1 MDFLNNVIRLL
12 SKIGLDRYRNKKTIL
27 KFNSIASVRPS
38 PRLALVVLSFVSFSQ
53 AFSAD
58 WVNEDYSSY
67 TIGDLVGT
75 NNTPSLLTSANSN
88 NVIVNVGENKKLQYN
103 KPTNSSGGTLYKLS
117 PNLDTDRPQGYF
129 SFKATIGTNTGTS
142 YLMYVLGA
150 NDSNGMSGA
159 ASHYLQIRLYNTSYT
174 TNQLRI
180 YSGAGPVTNNPTPVW
195 PTNGYSTLPTTENTF
210 QVWYNKTASPMN
222 YTNSSGVSN
231 QVSPNSFVVYING
244 NLYGSNA
251 SSTGPLPSSVG
262 TSSYLTTNTVGTNS
276 VITTNYTPN
285 STIGKMGWWGGSST
299 QPYNVTFDNVY
310 AGDSMPIVG
319 NPPTIT
325 SSNSAVPLLN
335 IPYTYQILTD
345 PIGATSFALKSG
357 TLPPGLSLNTTN
369 GLISGTPSVLGGPT
383 GVILTA
389 SNSVGEGATFNLSFT
404 VNLPFN
410 TFSGSNP
417 SLNTDASW
425 SLGAPPNSSGSI
437 GSYLDVL
444 LAPSVSDLTT
454 ISGSLFVKSWSVTN
468 GSSYT
473 LTSLKPDGSTTY
485 QIGKLPTA
493 AAFTNLVSG
502 LANDLVYLANNSTLT
517 FSPSNTSPTP
527 TNSTVNLAYGG
538 NLNISAGST
547 LNIDAVLTGT
557 SATYGINKTGA
568 GTLNLS
574 GANTFGGSAAGTTLT
589 AGTLNVNGSA
599 APTRLAQVQA
609 VVNSGVVTGFTIING
624 GAGYTVAP
632 TISISKSTGDTT
644 GTNAVATAT
653 ISNGVITAV
662 TTTNGGTNYT
672 LPPKVYVYSA
682 QSPLGVGSNS
692 FSGGILNVSV
702 DTDISRM
709 STYADGTNTF
719 FRINGTDT
727 AFNGPT
733 TLNVNSGKT
742 LSCYTLAGNTNPDNM
757 ITKNGLGTLWLR
769 GGGSTGFIGGFQVN
783 AGTLYIN
790 VSANSGSGTSGTIRM
805 NGGNL
810 LLGKGIGSTG
820 IYSALDISNTI
831 SVLADTTI
839 TLDPN
844 PASATE
850 NNSCSTPLLQSSNR
864 TITVAKTAAANAG
877 AQMLFKSAELAGTT
891 TFNVADATQVA
902 LCGAVG
908 AGGVTKTG
916 LGTLVLSAL
925 SSTNSTN
932 NTYTGDTRINEG
944 TVEFAPASSQ
954 DSSITVASN
963 AVAKFTLGAI
973 TPTTSGSLTLS
984 NGSKVRIIGTP
995 SLGSYPLFTAS
1006 NGINGNP
1013 QLEAPI
1019 TGGNLNITN
1028 NSLIL
1033 NVQKQIP
1040 TITVTTGTSYIYS
1053 GFPIDSASISVNKGG
1068 SQGLLTLSYVGVST
1082 TYGPSST
1089 PPTKA
1094 GIYTVTAA
1102 VEGDT
1107 TYQAANSLPAT
1118 FTITPVAIT
1127 GSFTASP
1134 KTYNGTS
1141 DAVVATTAL
1150 SGVVGSDGPNVSLT
1164 GGTASFIDP
1173 NVGNGKTVTL
1183 RGAVLS
1189 GTAAANY
1196 SLTSVSTTTANIT
1209 AATLDPTS
1217 ITVAPPIAGLTYD
1230 GNAKAH
1236 VATATGVTSFTYSY
1250 AGRNGTLYGPLETA
1264 PRTAG
1269 FYAVT
1274 ATSSDSNYTGSKSV
1288 DFTITKATPT
1298 ISVAPTASPITVGQ
1312 ALSASILSIGS
1323 ATGVGGVTVA
1333 GTFGWTSEGTI
1344 PSVTGSQGVTF
1355 TPTDTN
1361 YDTATTNVSV
1371 TVNPATPTGPTFTNT
1386 FGSLNP
1392 TSVGTDG
1399 LAYLMKY
1406 ALGGTN
1412 TNDKVSL
1419 PTVALNGSTLNLT
1432 AVVRTND
1439 TNVQIVGQWITGL
1452 GGTWSNVPTPSGTPS
1467 TNTNSVP
1474 TGCQRRDFSVPK
1486 DTNSRLFL
1494 RLKATQTP

>member
-1 MDFLNNVIRLL
+1 
-12 SKIGLDRYRNKKTIL
+12 
-27 KFNSIASVRPS
+27 
-38 PRLALVVLSFVSFSQ
+38 
-53 AFSAD
+53 
-58 WVNEDYSSY
+58 
-67 TIGDLVGT
+67 
-75 NNTPSLLTSANSN
+75 
-88 NVIVNVGENKKLQYN
+88 
-103 KPTNSSGGTLYKLS
+103 
-117 PNLDTDRPQGYF
+117 
-129 SFKATIGTNTGTS
+129 
-142 YLMYVLGA
+142 
-150 NDSNGMSGA
+150 
-159 ASHYLQIRLYNTSYT
+159 
-174 TNQLRI
+174 
-180 YSGAGPVTNNPTPVW
+180 
-195 PTNGYSTLPTTENTF
+195 
-210 QVWYNKTASPMN
+210 
-222 YTNSSGVSN
+222 
-231 QVSPNSFVVYING
+231 
-244 NLYGSNA
+244 
-251 SSTGPLPSSVG
+251 
-262 TSSYLTTNTVGTNS
+262 
-276 VITTNYTPN
+276 
-285 STIGKMGWWGGSST
+285 
-299 QPYNVTFDNVY
+299 
-310 AGDSMPIVG
+310 
-319 NPPTIT
+319 
-325 SSNSAVPLLN
+325 
-335 IPYTYQILTD
+335 
-345 PIGATSFALKSG
+345 
-357 TLPPGLSLNTTN
+357 
-369 GLISGTPSVLGGPT
+369 
-383 GVILTA
+383 
-389 SNSVGEGATFNLSFT
+389 
-404 VNLPFN
+404 
-410 TFSGSNP
+410 
-417 SLNTDASW
+417 
-425 SLGAPPNSSGSI
+425 
-437 GSYLDVL
+437 
-444 LAPSVSDLTT
+444 
-454 ISGSLFVKSWSVTN
+454 
-468 GSSYT
+468 
-473 LTSLKPDGSTTY
+473 
-485 QIGKLPTA
+485 
-493 AAFTNLVSG
+493 
-502 LANDLVYLANNSTLT
+502 
-517 FSPSNTSPTP
+517 
-527 TNSTVNLAYGG
+527 
-538 NLNISAGST
+538 
-547 LNIDAVLTGT
+547 
-557 SATYGINKTGA
+557 
-568 GTLNLS
+568 
-574 GANTFGGSAAGTTLT
+574 
-589 AGTLNVNGSA
+589 
-599 APTRLAQVQA
+599 
-609 VVNSGVVTGFTIING
+609 
-624 GAGYTVAP
+624 
-632 TISISKSTGDTT
+632 
-644 GTNAVATAT
+644 
-653 ISNGVITAV
+653 
-662 TTTNGGTNYT
+662 
-672 LPPKVYVYSA
+672 
-682 QSPLGVGSNS
+682 
-692 FSGGILNVSV
+692 
-702 DTDISRM
+702 
-709 STYADGTNTF
+709 
-719 FRINGTDT
+719 
-727 AFNGPT
+727 
-733 TLNVNSGKT
+733 
-742 LSCYTLAGNTNPDNM
+742 M

-850 NNSCSTPLLQSSNR
+850 NNSCSTPLLQSSNNR
-864 TITVAKTAAANAG
+864 TITVAKTATANAG

-891 TFNVADATQVA
+891 IFNVTNGTQVA

-908 AGGVTKTG
+908 TGGVTKTG

-1019 TGGNLNITN
+1019 TGGSLNITN

-1040 TITVTTGTSYIYS
+1040 TITVTNGTSYIYS

-1150 SGVVGSDGPNVSLT
+1150 LGVVGSDGPNVSLT

-1209 AATLDPTS
+1209 AATLDPIS

-1230 GNAKAH
+1230 GNAKVH
-1236 VATATGVTSFTYSY
+1236 VATATGVKSFTYSY
-1250 AGRNGTLYGPLETA
+1250 AGRNGTVYGPLDAAPTA
-1264 PRTAG
+1264 AG
-1269 FYAVT
+1269 SYTLT

-1288 DFTITKATPT
+1288 DFTIIRATPT
-1298 ISVAPTASPITVGQ
+1298 ISGAPTASPITVGQ
-1312 ALSASILSIGS
+1312 ALSSSILSSGS
-1323 ATGVGGVTVA
+1323 ATGVNGVPVTGA
-1333 GTFGWTSEGTI
+1333 FTWTSSTTTPSGT
-1344 PSVTGSQGVTF
+1344 SSQEVTF
-1355 TPTDTN
+1355 TPDSSYSNN
-1361 YDTATTNVSV
+1361 YSTATTSVSV
-1371 TVNPATPTGPTFTNT
+1371 TVNPATPTGPTFTNA

-1392 TSVGTDG
+1392 TNVGTDG

-1419 PTVALNGSTLNLT
+1419 PTVSVNGSALTLT

-1439 TNVQIVGQWITGL
+1439 TNVQIVGQWVTGL
-1452 GGTWSNVPTPSGTPS
+1452 GGTWSNVPTNVYGTAS

>member
-1 MDFLNNVIRLL
+1 MNKVMRTMSNTSGYKNMNIDL
-12 SKIGLDRYRNKKTIL
+12 NKKTIL
-27 KFNSIASVRPS
+27 KFNSTASVRPS
-38 PRLALVVLSFVSFSQ
+38 PWLALVVLSFVSFSP

-58 WVNEDYSSY
+58 WVNEDYFSY
-67 TIGDLVGT
+67 TVGDLVGT
-75 NNTPSLLTSANSN
+75 NNTNTPSILTSVSSN
-88 NVIVNVGENKKLQYN
+88 NVIINVGENKKLQYN
-103 KPTNSSGGTLYKLS
+103 KSASASGTGTLYKLS

-150 NDSNGMSGA
+150 NDSNGMANAG
-159 ASHYLQIRLYNTSYT
+159 SHYLQMRLYNTNPT
-174 TNQLRI
+174 ANQLRI
-180 YSGAGPVTNNPTPVW
+180 YSGSGNTNNPTLVFPAS
-195 PTNGYSTLPTTENTF
+195 GYSTLPTNENTF

-222 YTNSSGVSN
+222 YTNLSGVSS

-244 NLYGSNA
+244 TLYGSNA
-251 SSTGPLPSSVG
+251 ASTGPLPTTVQSLSVSAG
-262 TSSYLTTNTVGTNS
+262 VTNTNTVG
-276 VITTNYTPN
+276 
-285 STIGKMGWWGGSST
+285 TIGKMGWWGGSST

-325 SSNSAVPLLN
+325 SANSAVPLLN

-357 TLPPGLSLNTTN
+357 SLPSGLSLNTTN

-383 GVILTA
+383 TVILAA
-389 SNSVGEGATFNLSFT
+389 SNSIGEGPTFNLSFT

-417 SLNTDASW
+417 SLNDGSW
-425 SLGAPPNSSGSI
+425 SLGAPPNSSASI

-444 LAPSVSDLTT
+444 LTPSVSDLTT
-454 ISGSLFVKSWSVTN
+454 TSGSLFVKSWNVTN

-485 QIGKLPTA
+485 HMGRLPAA

-502 LANDLVYLANNSTLT
+502 LANDLVYLANNSTMT
-517 FSPSNTSPTP
+517 FSPSNTSATP

-589 AGTLNVNGSA
+589 AGTLNVKGSA

-609 VVNSGVVTGFTIING
+609 VLSNNVVTGFRIVDG

-653 ISNGVITAV
+653 ISNGVITAI

-672 LPPKVYVYSA
+672 LPPKVYAYSA
-682 QSPLGVGSNS
+682 QSPLGFGPSTFN
-692 FSGGILNVSV
+692 GGTLTASV

-709 STYADGTNTF
+709 SAYADGTNTF
-719 FRINGTDT
+719 FRINGSDT

-733 TLNVNSGKT
+733 TLDINSGKT
-742 LSCYTLAGNTNPDNM
+742 LSCYTLAGNTNPANL
-757 ITKNGLGTLWLR
+757 ITKNGAGTLWLR
-769 GGGSTGFIGGFQVN
+769 GGGSTGFIGGFRVN

-790 VSANSGSGTSGTIRM
+790 VSANAGSGTNGTITM

-810 LLGKGIGSTG
+810 LLAKGIGSGG

-844 PASATE
+844 PATATE
-850 NNSCSTPLLQSSNR
+850 NNSCSTPLLQSSNSR
-864 TITVAKTAAANAG
+864 TITVAKTGTANAG
-877 AQMLFKSAELAGTT
+877 AQMIFKSAELSGTT

-908 AGGVTKTG
+908 TGGVTKTG

-932 NTYTGDTRINEG
+932 NTYTGTTRINEG

-954 DSSITVASN
+954 DSPITVASN
-963 AVAKFTLGAI
+963 AVVKFTLGAT
-973 TPTTSGSLTLS
+973 TPTTSGSLILS
-984 NGSKVRIIGTP
+984 DGSKVRISGTP
-995 SLGSYPLFTAS
+995 SLGSYTLFTAS
-1006 NGINGNP
+1006 SGISGNP
-1013 QLEAPI
+1013 QLEAAI
-1019 TGGNLNITN
+1019 TGGTLNITN

-1033 NVQKQIP
+1033 NVQKVIP
-1040 TITVTTGTSYIYS
+1040 TITVTTGTPYIYS
-1053 GFPIDSASISVNKGG
+1053 GFPIDSASITVNKGG
-1068 SQGLLTLSYVGVST
+1068 SQGLLTLTYAGVSP
-1082 TYGPSST
+1082 TYGPST
-1089 PPTKA
+1089 IPPTNA

-1118 FTITPVAIT
+1118 FTINPEAIT
-1127 GSFTASP
+1127 AG
-1134 KTYNGTS
+1134 
-1141 DAVVATTAL
+1141 
-1150 SGVVGSDGPNVSLT
+1150 
-1164 GGTASFIDP
+1164 
-1173 NVGNGKTVTL
+1173 
-1183 RGAVLS
+1183 
-1189 GTAAANY
+1189 
-1196 SLTSVSTTTANIT
+1196 
-1209 AATLDPTS
+1209 S

-1230 GNAKAH
+1230 GNPKVH
-1236 VATATGVTSFTYSY
+1236 EATATGLTSFTYSY
-1250 AGRNGTLYGPLETA
+1250 VGRNGTVYGSLPTA
-1264 PRTAG
+1264 PTAAG
-1269 FYAVT
+1269 FYTVT
-1274 ATSSDSNYTGSKSV
+1274 ATSSNSNYTGSKSV

-1312 ALSASILSIGS
+1312 ALSDSRLSSGS
-1323 ATGVGGVTVA
+1323 ATGVGGANVEGA
-1333 GTFGWTSEGTI
+1333 FAWTSGSPT
-1344 PSVTGSQGVTF
+1344 PSETSSYEVTF
-1355 TPTDTN
+1355 TPTSSN
-1361 YDTATTNVSV
+1361 YNTATRSVSV
-1371 TVNPATPTGPTFTNT
+1371 TVNPATPTGPTFTNA
-1386 FGSLNP
+1386 FENLNP
-1392 TSVGTDG
+1392 TNVGTDG

-1419 PTVALNGSTLNLT
+1419 PTVSVSGSALTLT

-1439 TNVQIVGQWITGL
+1439 TNVQIVGQWVTGL
-1452 GGTWSNVPTPSGTPS
+1452 GGTWSNVPTNPYGTAS
-1467 TNTNSVP
+1467 INTSNVP
-1474 TGCQRRDFSVPK
+1474 TGCERRDFSVLK
-1486 DTNSRLFL
+1486 DSNSRLFL

>member
-1 MDFLNNVIRLL
+1 M
-12 SKIGLDRYRNKKTIL
+12 T
-27 KFNSIASVRPS
+27 
-38 PRLALVVLSFVSFSQ
+38 
-53 AFSAD
+53 
-58 WVNEDYSSY
+58 
-67 TIGDLVGT
+67 
-75 NNTPSLLTSANSN
+75 
-88 NVIVNVGENKKLQYN
+88 
-103 KPTNSSGGTLYKLS
+103 
-117 PNLDTDRPQGYF
+117 
-129 SFKATIGTNTGTS
+129 
-142 YLMYVLGA
+142 
-150 NDSNGMSGA
+150 
-159 ASHYLQIRLYNTSYT
+159 
-174 TNQLRI
+174 
-180 YSGAGPVTNNPTPVW
+180 
-195 PTNGYSTLPTTENTF
+195 
-210 QVWYNKTASPMN
+210 
-222 YTNSSGVSN
+222 YTNPAGVSN
-231 QVSPNSFVVYING
+231 QVSSNAFVVYING
-244 NLYGSNA
+244 TLYGSNA
-251 SSTGPLPSSVG
+251 ASTGALPTTVQSLSVSAG
-262 TSSYLTTNTVGTNS
+262 VTNTNTVG
-276 VITTNYTPN
+276 
-285 STIGKMGWWGGSST
+285 TIGKMGWWGGSSS

-325 SSNSAVPLLN
+325 SANSAVPLLN
-335 IPYTYQILTD
+335 IPYTYQIVTD
-345 PIGATSFALKSG
+345 PIGATSFALKNG
-357 TLPPGLSLNTTN
+357 TFPPGLSLNLTN

-383 GVILTA
+383 TVILAA
-389 SNSVGEGATFNLSFT
+389 SNSIGEGPTFNLSFT

-417 SLNTDASW
+417 SLNDGSW
-425 SLGAPPNSSGSI
+425 SLGAPPNSSVSI

-444 LAPSVSDLTT
+444 LTPSVSDLTT
-454 ISGSLFVKSWSVTN
+454 ASGSLFVKSWNVTN

-485 QIGKLPTA
+485 HMGRLPA
-493 AAFTNLVSG
+493 AATFTNLVSG
-502 LANDLVYLANNSTLT
+502 LANDLVYLTNNSTLT
-517 FSPSNTSPTP
+517 FSPSNTSLTP

-547 LNIDAVLTGT
+547 LNIDAVLTGN
-557 SATYGINKTGA
+557 SATFGINKTGS

-589 AGTLNVNGSA
+589 AGTLNVKGSA

-609 VVNSGVVTGFTIING
+609 VLSNNVVTGFRIVDG

-632 TISISKSTGDTT
+632 TISMSKSTGDTT
-644 GTNAVATAT
+644 GSNAVATAT
-653 ISNGVITAV
+653 ISNGVITAI

-672 LPPKVYVYSA
+672 LPPKVYAYSA
-682 QSPLGVGSNS
+682 QSPLGFGPSTFN
-692 FSGGILNVSV
+692 GGTLTASV

-709 STYADGTNTF
+709 SAYADGTNTF
-719 FRINGTDT
+719 FRINGSDT

-733 TLNVNSGKT
+733 TLDINSGKT
-742 LSCYTLAGNTNPDNM
+742 LSCYTLAGNTNPANL
-757 ITKNGLGTLWLR
+757 ITKNGTGTLWLR
-769 GGGSTGFIGGFQVN
+769 GGGSTGFIGGFRVN

-790 VSANSGSGTSGTIRM
+790 GSVNSGSGTNGTITM

-810 LLGKGIGSTG
+810 LLAKGIGSGGT
-820 IYSALDISNTI
+820 YSALDISNTI

-864 TITVAKTAAANAG
+864 TITVAKTATANAG
-877 AQMLFKSAELAGTT
+877 AQMLFKSAELGGMT

-908 AGGVTKTG
+908 TGGVTKTG

-932 NTYTGDTRINEG
+932 NTYTGTTRINQG

-963 AVAKFTLGAI
+963 AVAKFTLGAT

-984 NGSKVRIIGTP
+984 DGSKVRISGTP
-995 SLGSYPLFTAS
+995 SLGSYTLFTAS
-1006 NGINGNP
+1006 NGISGNP
-1013 QLEAPI
+1013 QLEAAI
-1019 TGGNLNITN
+1019 TGGTLNITN

-1033 NVQKQIP
+1033 NVQKVIP

-1053 GFPIDSASISVNKGG
+1053 GFPIDSASITVNKGG
-1068 SQGLLTLSYVGVST
+1068 SQGLLTLTYVGVST

-1089 PPTKA
+1089 PPTNA
-1094 GIYTVTAA
+1094 GIYTVTAE

-1118 FTITPVAIT
+1118 FTINPAAISA
-1127 GSFTASP
+1127 G
-1134 KTYNGTS
+1134 
-1141 DAVVATTAL
+1141 
-1150 SGVVGSDGPNVSLT
+1150 
-1164 GGTASFIDP
+1164 
-1173 NVGNGKTVTL
+1173 
-1183 RGAVLS
+1183 
-1189 GTAAANY
+1189 
-1196 SLTSVSTTTANIT
+1196 
-1209 AATLDPTS
+1209 S

-1230 GNAKAH
+1230 GNPKVH
-1236 VATATGVTSFTYSY
+1236 EATATGLTSFTYSY
-1250 AGRNGTLYGPLETA
+1250 VGRNGTVYGSLPTA
-1264 PRTAG
+1264 PTAAG
-1269 FYAVT
+1269 FYTVT
-1274 ATSSDSNYTGSKSV
+1274 ATSSNSNYTGSKSV

-1312 ALSASILSIGS
+1312 ALSDSRLSSGS
-1323 ATGVGGVTVA
+1323 ATGVGGANVEGA
-1333 GTFGWTSEGTI
+1333 FAWTSGSPT
-1344 PSVTGSQGVTF
+1344 PSETSSYEVTF
-1355 TPTDTN
+1355 TPTSNN
-1361 YDTATTNVSV
+1361 YHLATTSVSV

-1386 FGSLNP
+1386 FGSVSP
-1392 TSVGTDG
+1392 TNVGTDG

-1419 PTVALNGSTLNLT
+1419 PTVSVSGSALTLT

-1439 TNVQIVGQWITGL
+1439 TNVQIVGQWVTGL
-1452 GGTWSNVPTPSGTPS
+1452 GGTWSNVPTNPYGTAS
-1467 TNTNSVP
+1467 INTSNVP
-1474 TGCQRRDFSVPK
+1474 TGCERRDFSVLK
-1486 DTNSRLFL
+1486 DSNSRLFL